1 VFHRRRPGV
10 EVLLVVLRRERP
22 EDELGSLETERD
34 VESGETNSA
43 T

>member
-1 VFHRRRPGV
+1 VCSIDDVQASKSF
-10 EVLLVVLRRERP
+10 VVLRRERP